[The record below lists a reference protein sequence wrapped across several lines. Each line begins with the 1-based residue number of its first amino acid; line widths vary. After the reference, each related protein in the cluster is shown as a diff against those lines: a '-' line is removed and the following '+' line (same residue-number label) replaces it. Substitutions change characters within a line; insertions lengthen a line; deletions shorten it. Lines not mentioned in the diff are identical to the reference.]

1 MTLKKIIKQLKEKK
15 EELDYKRK
23 DKQARAK
30 GFSNFSV
37 YEIETAVARKEGY
50 DKAQKA
56 NRTKELERVKNEEYQ
71 KAIGKETNYIT
82 KLNKGLKQ
90 FNKMM
95 GDNKPTKERKSK
107 SRRSKDPMD
116 FGLGP
121 APKLNLW
128 GKQETF
134 KLSPSK

>member
-30 GFSNFSV
+30 GFPNFSI

-56 NRTKELERVKNEEYQ
+56 NRTKELERVKTEEYQ
-71 KAIGKETNYIT
+71 KAIGKDTNYLT

-95 GDNKPTKERKSK
+95 GDNKTPKKSK
-107 SRRSKDPMD
+107 SRRSKDEPMD

-128 GKQETF
+128 GKQEKF
-134 KLSPSK
+134 KLSPIK